1 MGILQHSFYMGEK
14 TRYAVTGAVLIHPG
28 YAIAAAEDIAKIHP
42 EQLTNNT
49 QFILWESQ
57 DRKYSMDVVDYI
69 LHPEYMEKVTI
80 ATIALLQLFTMT
92 DDGFTNTPAPVLPIC
107 LPISG
112 AGVFTDLYTVR
123 MNDENQELIKETMKM
138 SFVDNKDC
146 EEFYYRANLNYKK
159 MAPQSSVCVTSE
171 QVMDPCVWDGGIALV
186 TRQSWGFWKLLG
198 FGVRGPG
205 CGAPARF
212 VNMHDYIPWI
222 DEIVSRRPSEDE
234 LEDGTS
240 KWLLRQLS
248 PVKLVMVETSKIR
261 SKETGQCDK
270 HDRGDVIY
278 KDNTEIVLNK
288 NFAQGFFFL
297 VINQIGQFT
306 CLIVNMETS
315 SRTNAAMWV
324 EHYCHRDLT
333 GLAHGVN
340 EPLHRGD
347 GYKKIECFMYFKSA
361 AFIEFRFLFSF
372 KAILEVTLYGRE
384 EIPREIPNPWVTD
397 ITTLPWWP
405 TARIIRWGSFVPFYH
420 WWYSL

>member
-1 MGILQHSFYMGEK
+1 PAVARRSPSNPGGSTSGRKARLPQHNRSVAPREGWAVVITYFLRETK
-14 TRYAVTGAVLIHPG
+14 KKRYV
-28 YAIAAAEDIAKIHP
+28 AIYNFDSSGLRSLCSTDSA
-42 EQLTNNT
+42 
-49 QFILWESQ
+49 S
-57 DRKYSMDVVDYI
+57 SDYGQRRWCV
-69 LHPEYMEKVTI
+69 K
-80 ATIALLQLFTMT
+80 
-92 DDGFTNTPAPVLPIC
+92 
-107 LPISG
+107 
-112 AGVFTDLYTVR
+112 
-123 MNDENQELIKETMKM
+123 
-138 SFVDNKDC
+138 
-146 EEFYYRANLNYKK
+146 
-159 MAPQSSVCVTSE
+159 SSVNFKYCYT
-171 QVMDPCVWDGGIALV
+171 A
-186 TRQSWGFWKLLG
+186 
-198 FGVRGPG
+198 
-205 CGAPARF
+205 
-212 VNMHDYIPWI
+212 
-222 DEIVSRRPSEDE
+222 
-234 LEDGTS
+234 
-240 KWLLRQLS
+240 
-248 PVKLVMVETSKIR
+248 SKIR